1 MTLFWILWACGI
13 LVVALA
19 MELIKLGKGT
29 KKQWNIIGACLVIIM
44 TTSIWL
50 GLPDHVGNP
59 WILPA
64 LYIAGYVL
72 QLIVDMYGAKKVM
85 MLIINAW
92 LKKHGYEK
100 VEA

>member
-1 MTLFWILWACGI
+1 MKLFWLLWLLGI
-13 LVVALA
+13 VIVALA
-19 MELIKLGKGT
+19 MELIKLSKGD
-29 KKQWNIIGACLVIIM
+29 KRKWNMIGASLVVIM
-44 TTSIWL
+44 TTSVWM
-50 GLPDHVGNP
+50 GLPEHVGNP

-92 LKKHGYEK
+92 LKKHGYDK